1 MMQLPRPARP
11 LRALVTLR
19 LLRALA
25 LPLLLALCGGAMAQG
40 AASYPNKPVKI
51 IVGYG
56 AGGTGDVTMRI
67 LAQKLTERMGQQ
79 FVIENRPGAGGVVAS
94 QLGAQSAPD
103 GYTLIFIATGNFAM
117 TPGLFKSL
125 PFDPVKDFEMVS
137 LAGNFGFALIVNSAS
152 KIGSVKDLVAQAKA
166 SPGKLNI
173 GTVAVGTAQY
183 LAAEYFKSAAGINA
197 ITVPFKT
204 SGDVVSAVRAG
215 DVDVGV
221 ETLAPVISHINSG
234 AVRALAVTDPQRF
247 PGLPNVPTVQEAGV
261 PGYSVYGWNGL
272 AAPAKTPRDII
283 DKLNREIQVA
293 LAAPDLQKK
302 FLDLGIVPKGNT
314 PEEMLALLKKDIA
327 LWRDVIEKAKLEK
340 Q

>member
-1 MMQLPRPARP
+1 MLRPPRPAW
-11 LRALVTLR
+11 LTRALF
-19 LLRALA
+19 
-25 LPLLLALCGGAMAQG
+25 LLLLCLAGAVHAQG
-40 AASYPNKPVKI
+40 AANYPNKPVKI

-67 LAQKLTERMGQQ
+67 LAQKLSDRLGQP

-94 QLGAQSAPD
+94 QLVAQSAPD
-103 GYTLIFIATGNFAM
+103 GYTLVFIATGNFAM

-137 LAGNFGFALIVNSAS
+137 LAGNFGFALITKADS
-152 KIGSVKDLVAQAKA
+152 KIGSVKDLIAQAKA
-166 SPGKLNI
+166 APGKINI

-204 SGDVVSAVRAG
+204 SGDVVAAVRAG
-215 DVDVGV
+215 EVDVGV
-221 ETLAPVISHINSG
+221 ETLAPVIAHINSG

-247 PGLPNVPTVQEAGV
+247 PALPNVPTVRDAGV
-261 PGYSVYGWNGL
+261 PGYSVSGWNGL
-272 AAPAKTPRDII
+272 AAPAKTPREII

-302 FLDLGIVPKGNT
+302 YVDLGIVPKGNT

-327 LWRDVIEKAKLEK
+327 MWREVIDRAKLEK

>member
-1 MMQLPRPARP
+1 MMRPTHAAR
-11 LRALVTLR
+11 T
-19 LLRALA
+19 LRALA
-25 LPLLLALCGGAMAQG
+25 MTLLFACAGGTHAQG
-40 AASYPNKPVKI
+40 AAANYPNKPVKI

-67 LAQKLTERMGQQ
+67 LAQKLSDRLGQQ
-79 FVIENRPGAGGVVAS
+79 FVIENRPSAGGLVAS
-94 QLGAQSAPD
+94 QLVAQSAPD
-103 GYTLIFIATGNFAM
+103 GYTLVFIATGNFAM

-125 PFDPVKDFEMVS
+125 PFDPVKDFEMIS
-137 LAGNFGFALIVNSAS
+137 LAGNFGFALITRADS
-152 KIGSVKDLVAQAKA
+152 KIGSVKDLITQARA
-166 SPGKLNI
+166 SPGKINI

-215 DVDVGV
+215 EIDVGV
-221 ETLAPVISHINSG
+221 ETLAPVIAHIQSG

-247 PGLPNVPTVQEAGV
+247 PALPNVPTVQEAGV
-261 PGYSVYGWNGL
+261 PGYSVSGWNGL
-272 AAPAKTPRDII
+272 AAPARTPREII
-283 DKLNREIQVA
+283 DKLNREIQQA

-302 FLDLGIVPKGNT
+302 YVDLGIVPKGNT
-314 PEEMLALLKKDIA
+314 PEEMFTLLKKDIA
-327 LWRDVIEKAKLEK
+327 LWKDVIEKAKLEK

>member
-1 MMQLPRPARP
+1 MLRLPRPAR
-11 LRALVTLR
+11 LTRV
-19 LLRALA
+19 LA
-25 LPLLLALCGGAMAQG
+25 LSLLCLAGAVHAQG
-40 AASYPNKPVKI
+40 AANYPNKPVKI

-67 LAQKLTERMGQQ
+67 LAQKLADRLGQP
-79 FVIENRPGAGGVVAS
+79 FVIDNRPGAGGVVAS

-103 GYTLIFIATGNFAM
+103 GYTLVFIATGNFAM

-125 PFDPVKDFEMVS
+125 PFDPVKDFEMIS
-137 LAGNFGFALIVNSAS
+137 LAGNFGFALITRADS
-152 KIGSVKDLVAQAKA
+152 KIGSVKDLITQAKA
-166 SPGKLNI
+166 APGKINI

-204 SGDVVSAVRAG
+204 SGDVVAAVRAG
-215 DVDVGV
+215 EVDVGV
-221 ETLAPVISHINSG
+221 ETLAPVIAHINSG

-247 PGLPNVPTVQEAGV
+247 PALPNVPTVREASV
-261 PGYSVYGWNGL
+261 PGYSVSGWNGL
-272 AAPAKTPRDII
+272 AAPAKTPREII

-302 FLDLGIVPKGNT
+302 YVDLGIVPKGNT

-327 LWRDVIEKAKLEK
+327 MWREVIDRAKLEK

>member
-1 MMQLPRPARP
+1 MLRPPRPAWLTR
-11 LRALVTLR
+11 TF
-19 LLRALA
+19 
-25 LPLLLALCGGAMAQG
+25 LLLLLGLAGAVHAQG
-40 AASYPNKPVKI
+40 ATNYPNKPVKI
-51 IVGYG
+51 VVGYG

-67 LAQKLTERMGQQ
+67 LAQKLSDRLGQP

-94 QLGAQSAPD
+94 QLVAQSAPD
-103 GYTLIFIATGNFAM
+103 GYTLVFIATGNFAM

-125 PFDPVKDFEMVS
+125 PFDPVKDFEMIS
-137 LAGNFGFALIVNSAS
+137 LAGNFGFALITKADS
-152 KIGSVKDLVAQAKA
+152 KIGSVKDLIARAKA
-166 SPGKLNI
+166 SPGKINI

-204 SGDVVSAVRAG
+204 SGDVVAAVRAG
-215 DVDVGV
+215 EVDVGV
-221 ETLAPVISHINSG
+221 ETLAPVLAHITSG

-261 PGYSVYGWNGL
+261 PGYSVYAWNGL
-272 AAPAKTPRDII
+272 AAPARTPREII
-283 DKLNREIQVA
+283 DKLNREIQAA

-302 FLDLGIVPKGNT
+302 YIDLGIVPKGNT
-314 PEEMLALLKKDIA
+314 PEEMLALLRKDIA
-327 LWRDVIEKAKLEK
+327 MWREVIDRARLEK

>member
-1 MMQLPRPARP
+1 MLRPPRPAWLTR
-11 LRALVTLR
+11 TFF
-19 LLRALA
+19 
-25 LPLLLALCGGAMAQG
+25 LLLLCLAGAAHAQG
-40 AASYPNKPVKI
+40 AANYPNKPVRI

-67 LAQKLTERMGQQ
+67 LAQKLSDRLGQP

-94 QLGAQSAPD
+94 QLVAQSAPD
-103 GYTLIFIATGNFAM
+103 GYTLVFIATGNFAM

-125 PFDPVKDFEMVS
+125 PFDPVKDFEMIS
-137 LAGNFGFALIVNSAS
+137 LAGNFGFALITKADS
-152 KIGSVKDLVAQAKA
+152 KIVSVKDLVAQARA
-166 SPGKLNI
+166 NPGKLNI

-204 SGDVVSAVRAG
+204 SGDVVAAVRAG
-215 DVDVGV
+215 EIDIGV
-221 ETLAPVISHINSG
+221 ETLAPVIAHINSG

-247 PGLPNVPTVQEAGV
+247 PALPNVPTVREAGV
-261 PGYSVYGWNGL
+261 PGYSVSGWNGL
-272 AAPAKTPRDII
+272 AAPAKTPREII

-302 FLDLGIVPKGNT
+302 YVDLGIVPKGNT

-327 LWRDVIEKAKLEK
+327 LWREVIDKAKLEK

>member
-1 MMQLPRPARP
+1 M
-11 LRALVTLR
+11 LRISLAGR

-25 LPLLLALCGGAMAQG
+25 LPLLLAACAGAQAQG
-40 AASYPNKPVKI
+40 AANYPNKPVKI

-67 LAQKLTERMGQQ
+67 LAQKLSDRLGQQ
-79 FVIENRPGAGGVVAS
+79 FVIENRPSAGGLVAS
-94 QLGAQSAPD
+94 QLVAQSAPD
-103 GYTLIFIATGNFAM
+103 GYTLVFIATGNFAM

-125 PFDPVKDFEMVS
+125 PFDPVKDFEMIS
-137 LAGNFGFALIVNSAS
+137 LAGNFGFALITRADS
-152 KIGSVKDLVAQAKA
+152 KMTSVKDLITQAKA
-166 SPGKLNI
+166 NPGKINI

-215 DVDVGV
+215 EIDVGV
-221 ETLAPVISHINSG
+221 ETLAPVIAHIQSG

-247 PGLPNVPTVQEAGV
+247 PALPNVPTVSEAGV
-261 PGYSVYGWNGL
+261 PGYIVSGWNGL
-272 AAPAKTPRDII
+272 AAPAKTPREII
-283 DKLNREIQVA
+283 DKLNREIQQA

-302 FLDLGIVPKGNT
+302 YVDLGIVPKGNT
-314 PEEMLALLKKDIA
+314 PEEMSALLKKDIA
-327 LWRDVIEKAKLEK
+327 LWKDVIEKAKLEK